1 MVAGFQIPLYHHYQ
15 EDEPPL
21 YSLAVM
27 RDFVEVNAPGVF
39 DLILQSI
46 LRDDDRLSADPR
58 SLQEQGTVVLLHI
71 LAYFRLVLDSALNK
85 FST

>member
-27 RDFVEVNAPGVF
+27 RDFVEVNAPCVF
-39 DLILQSI
+39 